1 MILIKCCR
9 NVTLASFKN
18 LQWKSMPKMQKYH
31 FTLSFCIDLKYSKIL
46 KTKLFSMLLN
56 LFKGLSRLD
65 MTERQ
70 QTQTYLLKE
79 MLLSTLVRFWF
90 PILFKTC
97 PLNKFFKATKPCNMI
112 FQNQKCGET
121 AGLAKLPGLVVS
133 LSLRW
138 ITRRKVGLLW
148 IFR

>member
-1 MILIKCCR
+1 MILVKCCR

-18 LQWKSMPKMQKYH
+18 LQWKSVPKMQKYH

-70 QTQTYLLKE
+70 RTQTYLLKE

-90 PILFKTC
+90 PILLKTC
-97 PLNKFFKATKPCNMI
+97 PLNKFFQSHKTLQYDFSKPEVWRNSWPGQASWPSCEPESEMDY
-112 FQNQKCGET
+112 QKKSWPP
-121 AGLAKLPGLVVS
+121 LN
-133 LSLRW
+133 
-138 ITRRKVGLLW
+138 
-148 IFR
+148 F